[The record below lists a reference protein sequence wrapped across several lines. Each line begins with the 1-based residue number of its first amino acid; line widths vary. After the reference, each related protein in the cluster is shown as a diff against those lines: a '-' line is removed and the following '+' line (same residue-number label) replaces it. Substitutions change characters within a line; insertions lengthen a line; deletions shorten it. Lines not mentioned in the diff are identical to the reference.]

1 MIEFDEQ
8 YDIPFII
15 FFFGNEVEMELE
27 NLIGYEFKNKDLLTL
42 AITHS
47 SYAHENGKKEYNEK
61 IEYLG
66 DAVLELISSE
76 YIFRT
81 YSKLSEGEMTKARAY
96 AVCEESLAEVANR
109 YGFSDFLR
117 VGKCESK
124 VDGRYRNSILA
135 DSVEAVIGAI
145 YLDSGIEEAKKFILP
160 NIKERLEDF
169 VTKGNKDY
177 KTQLQEILQVNGDVK
192 IEYRIIDSYGPE
204 HDKVFVSE
212 VFVNGKVLGKGKG
225 RNKKEAEMEAAFEAI
240 KNIK

>member
-1 MIEFDEQ
+1 
-8 YDIPFII
+8 
-15 FFFGNEVEMELE
+15 MELE
-27 NLIGYEFKNKDLLTL
+27 TLIGYEFKNKALLTL

-47 SYAHENGKKEYNEK
+47 SYAHERGSKEYNEK

-81 YSKLSEGEMTKARAY
+81 YPKLTEGEMTKARAY

-124 VDGRYRNSILA
+124 IEGRYRNSILA
-135 DSVEAVIGAI
+135 DSVEAIIGAI

-160 NIKERLEDF
+160 NIENRLKQF

-177 KTQLQEILQVNGDVK
+177 KTQLQEILQVNGDIK
-192 IEYRIIDSYGPE
+192 IEYKIVDSYGPE
-204 HDKVFVSE
+204 HEKIFVSE
-212 VFVNGKVLGKGKG
+212 VYVNGKMYGRGKGK
-225 RNKKEAEMEAAFEAI
+225 NKKEAEMEAALEAI
-240 KNIK
+240 KSIE